1 MFFPLIISGPLSTSK
16 VGSAAN
22 TANSEASRQEENSTN
37 GSENSNFEFQGE
49 ERSPGQHFIPASL
62 VRQVPS
68 KWNDAEKWIMNRHSM
83 HSNPIFSKKPSAQNH
98 GANVVISNN
107 NVRVAPEL
115 NGSSNR
121 GSGVT
126 ECGSLNGRK
135 RGILRKKHSP
145 MERTII
151 ATSGEY
157 FLQCCFLW

>member
-1 MFFPLIISGPLSTSK
+1 MSTSK
-16 VGSAAN
+16 VGLAAN

-37 GSENSNFEFQGE
+37 GSENSNFEFQRE

-83 HSNPIFSKKPSAQNH
+83 HSNPIFSKKPSAQNSQNH
-98 GANVVISNN
+98 GANAVISNN

-115 NGSSNR
+115 NGSANR
-121 GSGVT
+121 DSGVT
-126 ECGSLNGRK
+126 ECGSLSGRK
-135 RGILRKKHSP
+135 RGILRKKHSH
-145 MERTII
+145 MERTIN

-157 FLQCCFLW
+157 FLPCFI